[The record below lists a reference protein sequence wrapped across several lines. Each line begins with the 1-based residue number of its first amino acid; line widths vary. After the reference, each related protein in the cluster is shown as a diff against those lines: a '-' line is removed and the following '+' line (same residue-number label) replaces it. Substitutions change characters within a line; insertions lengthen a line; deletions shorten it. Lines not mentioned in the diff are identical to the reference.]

1 LQRRLAV
8 WLELGRNHPSQY
20 HLITNVLQS
29 ENDRNQPTL
38 PFKVVLNLKMK
49 VKIRLWDKKK
59 DEIGKV
65 KRVINMLM

>member
-1 LQRRLAV
+1 M
-8 WLELGRNHPSQY
+8 
-20 HLITNVLQS
+20 ITNVLQS

-59 DEIGKV
+59 DEIGK
-65 KRVINMLM
+65 